1 MNKQIEEGDLC
12 ISGGT
17 NELYYKEIKKKIVRW
32 EKVIT
37 RSILN
42 KFHSSKKIRL

>member
-17 NELYYKEIKKKIVRW
+17 NKLYYKEIKKKIVR
-32 EKVIT
+32 
-37 RSILN
+37 
-42 KFHSSKKIRL
+42 